1 MYRVCL
7 ADLTD
12 DSRIMKEIIYEERE
26 VIYVK
31 QYDNQKVDGKSED
44 GDIIFILS
52 LVFRRFYVGSW
63 VVGDVMD

>member
-12 DSRIMKEIIYEERE
+12 DSRIMKEIYEERE
-26 VIYVK
+26 VTYVE

-44 GDIIFILS
+44 EDIIFILS
-52 LVFRRFYVGSW
+52 LVF
-63 VVGDVMD
+63 